1 LLAVKLRV
9 ARRLPPEAPKF
20 GFGCMG
26 VAVESNQNTASA
38 EPVVHVH
45 PGDVVIVAEP
55 TRLVTVLG
63 SCVAVCMYDL
73 EAKVAGMN
81 HYLFPETLSSDAVDR
96 GRFGD
101 FAISKL
107 AGGLLAR
114 GARPAQLRAKL
125 FGGAS
130 PENSDSWHGEQA
142 GARNIATALSK
153 LAELGI
159 PVLNKDV
166 GGTKGR
172 RVEFHSRDGS
182 VYVRRI

>member
-1 LLAVKLRV
+1 MGR
-9 ARRLPPEAPKF
+9 
-20 GFGCMG
+20 MG

-45 PGDVVIVAEP
+45 PGKVVIVAEP
-55 TRLVTVLG
+55 HWLVTVLG

-73 EAKVAGMN
+73 EANVAGMN
-81 HYLFPETLSSDAVDR
+81 HYLFPESPSSDVVDR
-96 GRFGD
+96 GRYGE
-101 FAISKL
+101 FAIPNL
-107 AGGLLAR
+107 VGGLLAR

-142 GARNIATALSK
+142 GARNVATALSK
-153 LAELGI
+153 LCELGI
-159 PVLNKDV
+159 PVVNKDV

-172 RVEFHSRDGS
+172 RVEFHTGNGS